1 MHGSRLSRAVL
12 KTDYTRVSDAL
23 ERSLH
28 ALHAAARA
36 SGDFAPSTTAPAS
49 EPKRPRLEHGGA
61 VPMETSEEAQAPAAT
76 PLAAFAVIDEV
87 SADSPAAAAGIA
99 VGDLLTALGDVRC
112 GSGGAAAALGA
123 LGPQVAASDG
133 RALAVEVLRRGE
145 LVSLTLTPR
154 RWAGRGLLGCH
165 LRPLS

>member
-1 MHGSRLSRAVL
+1 ML

-36 SGDFAPSTTAPAS
+36 SGDGAPSTAAPAS
-49 EPKRPRLEHGGA
+49 EPKRPRLDESA

-87 SADSPAAAAGIA
+87 SPDSPAAAAGVA

-112 GSGGAAAALGA
+112 GSGGAAAALAA
-123 LGPQVAASDG
+123 LGPQVAASEG
-133 RALAVEVLRRGE
+133 RALAVQVLRRGE
-145 LVSLTLTPR
+145 LVALSLTPR

>member
-1 MHGSRLSRAVL
+1 VL

-36 SGDFAPSTTAPAS
+36 SGGASSAAAPAL
-49 EPKRPRLEHGGA
+49 EPKRPRLDADGGA
-61 VPMETSEEAQAPAAT
+61 VPMETGEAAQAPAAT

-87 SADSPAAAAGIA
+87 SADSPAAAAGIS
-99 VGDLLTALGDVRC
+99 VGDLLVALGDVRC
-112 GSGGAAAALGA
+112 GSGGAAAALAA
-123 LGPQVAASDG
+123 LGPQVAAAEG
-133 RALAVEVLRRGE
+133 RALAVQVLRRGE
-145 LVSLTLTPR
+145 LAALSLTPR

>member
-1 MHGSRLSRAVL
+1 MSARRAVL

-36 SGDFAPSTTAPAS
+36 SGGGAAPSASPPLTT
-49 EPKRPRLEHGGA
+49 EPKRPRLDDTGA
-61 VPMETSEEAQAPAAT
+61 APMDTSDAA
-76 PLAAFAVIDEV
+76 PLAPSLTAFALIDEV
-87 SADSPAAAAGIA
+87 SPESPAAAAGLAI
-99 VGDLLTALGDVRC
+99 GDALLCLGDVRC
-112 GSGGAAAALGA
+112 GSGGAAAALAA
-123 LGPQVAASDG
+123 LGPQVAASEG
-133 RALAVEVLRRGE
+133 RALAVQVLRRGE
-145 LVSLTLTPR
+145 RVALTLTPR